1 MSRACVSVL
10 VAALL
15 APAAVAYVAPAH
27 HEALSNRGPQA
38 GGAALAASALDSGR
52 LERAEPA
59 SATEGSGAFGL
70 LSAGCALGA
79 AIGFLR
85 ARGQRAAAGVAA
97 ASAAGL
103 LPLAAWAAERQAAL
117 ESSSVTVA
125 ASEEA
130 LFYIFVIF
138 LTLTVLILAIFL
150 REAPGL
156 D

>member
-85 ARGQRAAAGVAA
+85 ARGQRAAAGVV
-97 ASAAGL
+97 SAAGL

>member
-97 ASAAGL
+97 A
-103 LPLAAWAAERQAAL
+103 WAAERQAAL